1 MKNIVTIASK
11 EFLDTLRDR
20 RTLIMMIIVPIL
32 LFPIVFTLINRLQSS
47 VMAREQEKSLQVGLI
62 SRDAG
67 NDLVAFLEGREDMTI
82 HYLENAEEVTHKI
95 RQDELQVGIVIEEG
109 FSRQLE
115 LLQSGTVRVMYSA
128 AKLTVKNR
136 IDRILQLYVDKK
148 LLSRVE
154 GQGYDQSFMKPVE
167 LVPVN
172 VATSQEVMG
181 KMAGGFLPYIFV
193 IFCFMGGMYPAIDLF
208 TGEKERKT
216 LETILTTPVSRLEI
230 LIGKMLVIVS
240 SGILSAVLAI
250 LGLFVAFQLTA
261 DMPAMITEVVSDM
274 LNIRFVLLTL
284 LMLVPLTVFFA
295 GVMVPITI
303 YSKTFKEAQSMLTPF
318 TFLIIFPA
326 MIGLL
331 PGIEL
336 TALTAIIPIVN
347 ISLAT
352 KEILADTIQLPFL
365 LLTVVSLF
373 TYASLAVGF
382 CVKWFGNES
391 NVLR

>member
-1 MKNIVTIASK
+1 MQNIITIAKK

-20 RTLIMMIIVPIL
+20 RTLIMMIVVPVL
-32 LFPIVFTLINRLQSS
+32 LFPVLFTVVNRLQTS
-47 VMAREQEKSLQVGLI
+47 VMQREQERALEVGLMNL
-62 SRDAG
+62 DAH
-67 NDLVAFLEGREDMTI
+67 NDLVEFLEEKTGLSVRHLDDVDEITA
-82 HYLENAEEVTHKI
+82 LI
-95 RQDELQVGIVIEEG
+95 RQDDLQVGIVIEEG
-109 FSRQLE
+109 FTRQVE
-115 LLQSGTVRVMYSA
+115 ALQSGKVRVMYSA
-128 AKLTVKNR
+128 TKLTVKDR
-136 IDRILQLYVDKK
+136 IDRILDEYVNRKM
-148 LLSRVE
+148 LSRIE
-154 GQGYDQSFMKPVE
+154 GQGYDASFIRPVE

-172 VATSQEVMG
+172 VATAQEVMG
-181 KMAGGFLPYIFV
+181 KLAGGLLPYLFV

-230 LIGKMLVIVS
+230 LIGKMTVIVS
-240 SGILSAVLAI
+240 TGIMSAILAI
-250 LGLFVAFQLTA
+250 VGLFAAFQFSSG
-261 DMPAMITEVVSDM
+261 MPAMFTEVVADM
-274 LNIRFVLLTL
+274 LNIGFVMLTL
-284 LMLVPLTVFFA
+284 LMLLPLTVFFA

-303 YSKTFKEAQSMLTPF
+303 YARTFKEAQSMLTPF

-336 TALTAIIPIVN
+336 TAVTAIIPIVN

-352 KEILADTIQLPFL
+352 KEILAGTIHIPL
-365 LLTVVSLF
+365 LILTVVSLF

>member
-47 VMAREQEKSLQVGLI
+47 GMAREQEKSLQVGLI

-181 KMAGGFLPYIFV
+181 KMAGGFLPYNFV

>member
-1 MKNIVTIASK
+1 MKNILTIASK

-32 LFPIVFTLINRLQSS
+32 LFPIVFTLINRLQTS
-47 VMAREQEKSLQVGLI
+47 VLAKEQEKSLQVGLI
-62 SRDAG
+62 SHDAD

-82 HYLENAEEVTHKI
+82 HYLEDAEEVTQKI

-128 AKLTVKNR
+128 AKLTVKDR
-136 IDRILQLYVDKK
+136 IDRILKVYVDQK

-172 VATSQEVMG
+172 VASSQEVMG
-181 KMAGGFLPYIFV
+181 KLAGGFLPYIFV

-250 LGLFVAFQLTA
+250 LGLFVAFKLTA
-261 DMPAMITEVVSDM
+261 DMPAMITGVVSDM
-274 LNIRFVLLTL
+274 LNIKFVLLTL

-326 MIGLL
+326 MVGLL

-352 KEILADTIQLPFL
+352 KEILADTIHLPFL

-382 CVKWFGNES
+382 CVKWFGNGS

>member
-1 MKNIVTIASK
+1 MKNILTIASK

-32 LFPIVFTLINRLQSS
+32 LFPIVFTLINRLQTS
-47 VMAREQEKSLQVGLI
+47 VLAREQEKSLQVGLI
-62 SRDAG
+62 SHDAD
-67 NDLVAFLEGREDMTI
+67 NDLVAFLESREDMTI
-82 HYLENAEEVTHKI
+82 HYLEDAEEVTQKI

-128 AKLTVKNR
+128 AKLTVKDR
-136 IDRILQLYVDKK
+136 IDRILKVYVDQK
-148 LLSRVE
+148 LLSRVK

-181 KMAGGFLPYIFV
+181 KLAGGFLPYIFV

-250 LGLFVAFQLTA
+250 LGLFVAFKLTA

-274 LNIRFVLLTL
+274 LNIKFVLLTL

-326 MIGLL
+326 MVGLL

-352 KEILADTIQLPFL
+352 KEILADTIHLPFL
-365 LLTVVSLF
+365 VLTVVSLF